1 MATPVVPLQT
11 VKLAD
16 GPAPLTAEQ
25 RYWKSFK
32 NQKSHTSTASW
43 GVTNI
48 SFPAT
53 AAAFGGASSMIATP
67 TTTAATKQNDLF
79 AVTAGPRVD
88 IFSIR
93 KRELIKTIGRFESV
107 ARSGEIRPDGR
118 VLVAGEDSGKMQVF
132 DVAGGSRPVILK
144 TWHSHK
150 QPTWVTRWSPTDLT
164 TLMSAS
170 DDKTV
175 RLWDLP
181 SPDSVRTFVGH
192 QDYVRCGAFMPGISA
207 SSSAGNGHMLVTG
220 SYDSTVRLWDSRAP
234 GGAVLTFK
242 HAAPVEAVLPMPSGT
257 AILAAADNAISVLDV
272 VAARPLKLL
281 TAHQKTVTSLCLASH
296 GDRVVSGGLD
306 GHVKVFETGSWNVV
320 SSSKYPAPVLSVSV
334 IAAGAGGDDR
344 HLAVGMTSGVLSIRT
359 RLTGPAA
366 EREKE
371 RKAEKVARAAGTLEK
386 YEAAKAKKKA
396 RIESKKAADAVA
408 ALTGPTKVR
417 GENTFDF
424 VIEGTGNANKYGSAT
439 RIGRE
444 PQWQNDLRHQ
454 RYGAAL
460 DAVLNNSLRDSG
472 SMQALTL
479 LVALRH
485 RSALRD
491 ALEHRDEVT
500 VQPILQWVCRHIVDP
515 RFTSVCTDVGI
526 HLLDLYAEYVTA
538 SKELDT
544 GFQVLW
550 KRVRREVELA
560 QLACQTGGMVESL
573 MMNTA

>member
-1 MATPVVPLQT
+1 MAAQVVPLQT
-11 VKLAD
+11 IKLAQ
-16 GPAPLTAEQ
+16 GPAPMTAEQ

-43 GVTNI
+43 GVTHI
-48 SFPAT
+48 SFPAM
-53 AAAFGGASSMIATP
+53 AAAYGGGASAVATA

-88 IFSIR
+88 IYSIR

-118 VLVAGEDSGKMQVF
+118 VLVAGDDSGKMQVF

-144 TWHSHK
+144 TWHTHK

-175 RLWDLP
+175 RLWSLP
-181 SPDSVRTFVGH
+181 LADSVRTFVGH
-192 QDYVRCGAFMPGISA
+192 QDYVRAGAFMPGGGG
-207 SSSAGNGHMLVTG
+207 SSNNHMLVTG
-220 SYDSTVRLWDSRAP
+220 SYDATVRLWDARAP

-242 HAAPVEAVLPMPSGT
+242 HAAPIESVLPMPSGT
-257 AILAAADNAISVLDV
+257 AILAASDNAVSVLDV

-296 GDRVVSGGLD
+296 GERVVSGGLD

-320 SSSKYPAPVLSVSV
+320 ASAKYPSPVLSVSV
-334 IAAGAGGDDR
+334 ISAGAGGDDR
-344 HLAVGMTSGVLSIRT
+344 HLAVGMVSGVLSIRT

-371 RKAEKVARAAGTLEK
+371 RKKEKAARDAGTLDK
-386 YEAAKAKKKA
+386 YDAAKAKRKQMGEVHA
-396 RIESKKAADAVA
+396 RMDGAGGDNV
-408 ALTGPTKVR
+408 
-417 GENTFDF
+417 DF
-424 VIEGTGNANKYGSAT
+424 VIDGPGIGTNNNK
-439 RIGRE
+439 RPRRE
-444 PQWQNDLRHQ
+444 PTWHRDLRHQ
-454 RYGAAL
+454 RFGAAL
-460 DAVLNNSLRDSG
+460 DAALDPQAPNYGPLNT
-472 SMQALTL
+472 LTL
-479 LVALRH
+479 LTALRH

-491 ALEHRDEVT
+491 ALENRDEVT

-515 RFTSVCTDVGI
+515 RYTPMCTDVGL
-526 HLLDLYAEYVTA
+526 HLLDLYAEYVAA
-538 SKELDT
+538 SAELDA
-544 GFQVLW
+544 GFQLLW
-550 KRVRREVELA
+550 KRVRREVEQA
-560 QLACQTGGMVESL
+560 QLACQTSGMVESL
-573 MMNTA
+573 MMSAMA

>member
-1 MATPVVPLQT
+1 MAAQVVPLQT
-11 VKLAD
+11 IKLAQ
-16 GPAPLTAEQ
+16 GPAPMTAEQ

-43 GVTNI
+43 GVTHI

-53 AAAFGGASSMIATP
+53 AAAYSGGASAVATA

-88 IFSIR
+88 IYSIR

-118 VLVAGEDSGKMQVF
+118 VLVAGDDSGKMQVF

-144 TWHSHK
+144 TWHTHK

-170 DDKTV
+170 DDKTA
-175 RLWDLP
+175 RLWSLP
-181 SPDSVRTFVGH
+181 LADSVRTFVGH
-192 QDYVRCGAFMPGISA
+192 QDYVRAGAFMPGGGG
-207 SSSAGNGHMLVTG
+207 SSNNHMLVTG
-220 SYDSTVRLWDSRAP
+220 SYDSTVRLWDARAP

-242 HAAPVEAVLPMPSGT
+242 HAAPIESVLPMPSGT
-257 AILAAADNAISVLDV
+257 AILAASDNAVSVLDV

-296 GDRVVSGGLD
+296 GERVVSGGLD

-320 SSSKYPAPVLSVSV
+320 ASAKYPSPVLSVSV
-334 IAAGAGGDDR
+334 ISAGAGGDDR
-344 HLAVGMTSGVLSIRT
+344 HLAVGMVSGVLSIRT

-371 RKAEKVARAAGTLEK
+371 RKKEKAARDAGTLDK
-386 YEAAKAKKKA
+386 YDAAKAKRKQMGEVHA
-396 RIESKKAADAVA
+396 RLDGA
-408 ALTGPTKVR
+408 G
-417 GENTFDF
+417 GETVDF
-424 VIEGTGNANKYGSAT
+424 VIDGPGTGSSSNNNNK
-439 RIGRE
+439 RPRRE
-444 PQWQNDLRHQ
+444 PNWHRDLRHQ
-454 RYGAAL
+454 RFGAAL
-460 DAVLNNSLRDSG
+460 DAALDPQAPNYGPLNT
-472 SMQALTL
+472 LTL
-479 LVALRH
+479 LTALRH

-491 ALEHRDEVT
+491 ALENRDEVT

-515 RFTSVCTDVGI
+515 RYTPMCTDVGL
-526 HLLDLYAEYVTA
+526 HLLDLYAEYVAA
-538 SKELDT
+538 SAELDAA
-544 GFQVLW
+544 FQLLW
-550 KRVRREVELA
+550 KRVRREVEQA
-560 QLACQTGGMVESL
+560 QLACQTSGMVESL
-573 MMNTA
+573 MMSAMA